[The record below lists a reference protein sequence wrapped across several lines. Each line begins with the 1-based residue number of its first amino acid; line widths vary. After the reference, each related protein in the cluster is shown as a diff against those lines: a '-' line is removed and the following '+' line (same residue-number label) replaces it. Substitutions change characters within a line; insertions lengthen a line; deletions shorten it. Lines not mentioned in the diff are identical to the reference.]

1 MAIMFDIDKN
11 TAQKVIKSFQ
21 IPIKPQV
28 LLEIQ
33 QELAKAEPS
42 PSSFAEVIA
51 RDVGL
56 SATVLKTINSPIF
69 GLNRTVTDIKQSVMM
84 LGYKN
89 VSNLVSFF
97 ELKKAF
103 DNKSSISHEDYWEKA
118 MDTANVMT
126 ILIESLGLKSN
137 CPLEDAYAFGLFMD
151 CGIPLMAMK
160 YADYRNVLIE
170 ADNNSEIVFTTIEE
184 NHYHVNH
191 ANIGYFVASS
201 WNLPR
206 NLCQLI
212 LRHHEIDF
220 LEASDVSHEQKDL
233 YALAKLASNILSQHY
248 QLKDDVEWNLIKESV
263 LGHIGLS
270 QMDYGDLEEDT
281 KEVFKIQFG

>member
-1 MAIMFDIDKN
+1 MFNIDKN

-21 IPIKPQV
+21 VPVKPQI
-28 LLEIQ
+28 LMELQ
-33 QELAKAEPS
+33 QELIKTEPS
-42 PSSFAEVIA
+42 LNAFAELIA
-51 RDVGL
+51 KDVGL
-56 SATVLKTINSPIF
+56 SATILKTINSPIF
-69 GLNRTVTDIKQSVMM
+69 GLNRTITDIKQSVMM

-103 DNKSSISHEDYWEKA
+103 DKVSSISHEDYWERA
-118 MDTANVMT
+118 MDTASVMT

-151 CGIPLMAMK
+151 CGVPLMAIK
-160 YADYRNVLIE
+160 YTDYKRVLVE
-170 ADNNSEIVFTTIEE
+170 ANNSYEIVLTAIEE

-233 YALAKLASNILSQHY
+233 YALVKLANNILSRHY
-248 QLKDDVEWNLIKESV
+248 QLRDDAEWNLVKEAV

-270 QMDYGDLEEDT
+270 QIDYNDIEEDT
-281 KEVFKIQFG
+281 KEIFKLQFG